1 VAVVTD
7 AGVPTNLGASTDED
21 RIIVTRRSDVIHM
34 EDGAAPI
41 GLRLEEVLADQLS
54 VRLVAYG
61 FSAFTAGRYPVATCV
76 LQGTGFKQVLS

>member
-1 VAVVTD
+1 
-7 AGVPTNLGASTDED
+7 
-21 RIIVTRRSDVIHM
+21 VIHM
-34 EDGAAPI
+34 EDGSAPI

-61 FSAFTAGRYPVATCV
+61 FSAFTAGRYPVATCA